1 VSGPGRV
8 ADTSNHRKEWWN
20 VDRMQLEGK
29 WEQAKGRIKEAW
41 GDLTDDDVTR
51 AEGNRDQL
59 VGTIREKTGET
70 VEAIESKLDDIFAQG
85 D

>member
-1 VSGPGRV
+1 MGAGEGSDQGSLGRP
-8 ADTSNHRKEWWN
+8 
-20 VDRMQLEGK
+20 DRRRHDQ
-29 WEQAKGRIKEAW
+29 
-41 GDLTDDDVTR
+41 

-85 D
+85 N